1 MLFAQIRP
9 QRTIPGHASGG
20 LVEMADAAETTAL
33 RFGAP
38 RSCRR
43 DATSLLLDCAH
54 SHDSRV
60 RLRACRVGGRDE
72 LC

>member
-1 MLFAQIRP
+1 M
-9 QRTIPGHASGG
+9 
-20 LVEMADAAETTAL
+20 EMADAAETTAL